1 MMFSSQQTHYSTY
14 DISFGL
20 AMFDV
25 PEQHK
30 RKMANIVPVAV
41 VSRLTR
47 TMHPARK
54 PNWSFA
60 KLECTLH

>member
-1 MMFSSQQTHYSTY
+1 MFNVH
-14 DISFGL
+14 
-20 AMFDV
+20 
-25 PEQHK
+25 EQHK

-41 VSRLTR
+41 VSCLTR